1 MGQGG
6 KILLANKTPYRWK
19 KTHNHSYQ
27 MNSWNDN
34 FPQYI
39 EPGHTASV
47 YVEWNQGVGH
57 SQVDDAGEIRYELE
71 HTSGL
76 TFEVQARAKKGFDLK
91 IHLVNF
97 ATKGIVNKGTI
108 SLGWEHDGVVFFAL
122 AGPKENLLSY
132 ASGQPAREW
141 LSFIDNN
148 TLLTDLTLPGTHDTC
163 TYRIKD
169 GVLNHLSSN
178 TLTALLSTL
187 PAILSTFAA
196 GLGMGITQIIGNSAQ
211 CQTLTLSE
219 QLEKGIRFLDIRL
232 KNISNKLMAY
242 HGPVA
247 LELSFDEVFNECR
260 AFLNAHPKESI
271 VMSVKCEDSSDIS
284 VLLKAAIDSHTNLWF
299 TENRIPKLIDM
310 RNKIVLIRR
319 YSLAPSQTA
328 IGIDATHW
336 PDNMPFTHTNAA
348 GIQFDIQDE
357 YQSYLLGQQDHK
369 FKNYVLPCLN
379 RAVEQGNRSKLF
391 LNFLSGTGGV
401 FPVTLS
407 TGRFSSFAGTNALM
421 SQHISTWNTSRLG
434 IIPIDYPEYPAHG
447 TLIQQLIALNT
458 FSQQPQSSIA
468 TAMTSEQE
476 QTIA

>member
-71 HTSGL
+71 NTSGL
-76 TFEVQARAKKGFDLK
+76 TFEVQARAKKGFELK

-97 ATKGIVNKGTI
+97 ATNGIADKGTI
-108 SLGWEHDGVVFFAL
+108 SLGWKHNGMVFFAL
-122 AGPKENLLSY
+122 AGPRGNLASY
-132 ASGQPAREW
+132 ASGQPAKEW

-178 TLTALLSTL
+178 TLTTLLSTL
-187 PAILSTFAA
+187 PAVLGVFTGVL
-196 GLGMGITQIIGNSAQ
+196 GLGIKQIIGNSAQ
-211 CQTLTLSE
+211 CQTLTLRE
-219 QLEKGIRFLDIRL
+219 QLDKGIRFLDIRL
-232 KNISNKLMAY
+232 KNVSGKLMAY

-247 LELSFDEVFNECR
+247 LELSFDEIFNDCR
-260 AFLNAHPKESI
+260 AFLNAHSRESI
-271 VMSVKCEDSSDIS
+271 VMSIKCEDNSDIS
-284 VLLKAAIDSHTNLWF
+284 TLVKANIDSHSQSWF
-299 TENRIPKLIDM
+299 TENRIPKLNEM
-310 RNKIVLIRR
+310 RNKIVLMCR
-319 YSLAPSQTA
+319 YSLAANQPA
-328 IGIDATHW
+328 IGIDASYW
-336 PDNMPFTHTNAA
+336 PDNMPFTHTSPA
-348 GIQFDIQDE
+348 GISFDIQDE
-357 YQSYLLGQQDHK
+357 YQSYVLGQLDHK

-379 RAVEQGNRSKLF
+379 RAVAQGNRSKLF
-391 LNFLSGTGGV
+391 INFLSGTGGV
-401 FPVTLS
+401 FPATLANGS
-407 TGRFSSFAGTNALM
+407 YSSFEGTNALM
-421 SQHISTWNTSRLG
+421 SQHISKWNTSRLG
-434 IIPIDYPEYPAHG
+434 IIPIDYPEYPANG
-447 TLIQQLIALNT
+447 TLIQQLITLNT
-458 FSQQPQSSIA
+458 FNQQPRPPAIA
-468 TAMTSEQE
+468 AITPEEEA
-476 QTIA
+476 IA